1 MSVLNRMNLRRLTTS
16 ILPPLV
22 TFIALTLAAEGL
34 IRLLGISSYLLP
46 PPSSILKAA
55 VNPAHRQALL
65 TALGSTALA
74 ATTGFLLSTILG
86 ISVAITLS
94 ASRWIERAFY
104 PFAIFFQTVPLIAIA
119 PLLVIWTRTPMRAVI
134 ASAFIVSIFP
144 VIANAL
150 SGLLSVDP
158 ALRDL
163 FRLYR
168 GGPIA
173 TLWKLRLPSALPQ
186 ILTGLR
192 IAAGL
197 AVIGTIVGEF
207 FAGGGLGILLQTAL
221 KEQRTDLIF
230 AAVLL
235 AAMLGL
241 ALFGLINAAGYC
253 LLRHWH
259 ASSQ

>member
-1 MSVLNRMNLRRLTTS
+1 MMRLITNWRQTARRVVPPVVS
-16 ILPPLV
+16 FVVVIL
-22 TFIALTLAAEGL
+22 LAEAV
-34 IRLLGISSYLLP
+34 IRLSGVSDYLLP
-46 PPSSILKAA
+46 APSSVLAA
-55 VNPAHRQALL
+55 AASPAHRVALLQAL
-65 TALGSTALA
+65 GRTALA
-74 ATTGFLLSTILG
+74 ATTGFALSAVIG
-86 ISVAITLS
+86 ITVAVLLS

-119 PLLVIWTRTPMRAVI
+119 PLLVIWTRTSLQAVI

-150 SGLLSVDP
+150 TGLLSVDP

-168 GGPIA
+168 GGPLA

-197 AVIGTIVGEF
+197 AVIGAIVGEF

-230 AAVLL
+230 AAVLM
-235 AAMLGL
+235 AALLGL
-241 ALFGLINAAGYC
+241 ALFGLVNAAGHL

-259 ASSQ
+259 TSVQ

>member
-1 MSVLNRMNLRRLTTS
+1 MNTRRFVTI
-16 ILPPLV
+16 ILPPVL
-22 TFIALTLAAEGL
+22 TFVFLTLAAEAI
-34 IRLLGISSYLLP
+34 IRLLGISAYLLP
-46 PPSSILKAA
+46 PPSSILKAL
-55 VNPAHRQALL
+55 VNPAYRTGLL
-65 TALGSTALA
+65 TALGSTAIA
-74 ATTGFLLSTILG
+74 ATTGFVLSTFIG
-86 ISVAITLS
+86 ICVAITLS

-150 SGLLSVDP
+150 SGLLCVDP
-158 ALRDL
+158 ALRDI

-168 GGPIA
+168 GGPCA

-197 AVIGTIVGEF
+197 AVIGAIVGEF

-235 AAMLGL
+235 AALLGL
-241 ALFGLINAAGYC
+241 VLFGIVNAAGYI

-259 ASSQ
+259 ASSQSST

>member
-1 MSVLNRMNLRRLTTS
+1 MTTF
-16 ILPPLV
+16 LPPALA
-22 TFIALTLAAEGL
+22 FIFLTLAAEAI
-34 IRLLGISSYLLP
+34 IRLMGISAYLLP
-46 PPSSILKAA
+46 PPSSILKALI
-55 VNPAHRQALL
+55 NPAYRLNLL
-65 TALGSTALA
+65 GALGSTALA
-74 ATTGFLLSTILG
+74 ATTGFFLSALIGVSVAVILST
-86 ISVAITLS
+86 
-94 ASRWIERAFY
+94 SRWIERSFY

-119 PLLVIWTRTPMRAVI
+119 PLLVIWTRTPMQAVI
-134 ASAFIVSIFP
+134 ASAFIVSLFP

-150 SGLLSVDP
+150 SGLLATDP

-197 AVIGTIVGEF
+197 AVIGAIVGEF

-235 AAMLGL
+235 AAILGL
-241 ALFGLINAAGYC
+241 ALFGLVNAAGH
-253 LLRHWH
+253 LFLRHWH